1 MSQDSATGRH
11 VPAVP
16 APAPAPELEAT
27 VAPGRSL
34 RAKAL
39 GVTLL
44 LVIYLLASVA
54 YVTFERGKVYEGL
67 QSLETL
73 ARHERALALA
83 EAAVNGAKI
92 DVSEMSRPG
101 QPSDVLPTELSLYM
115 ENCAKVFEALEPFDP
130 AYSLLQ
136 RAVVRSYEALREAPV
151 RANWIDLRESL
162 VRVGDELEIRHA
174 RLADDRERLTRGY
187 QRQYDLVTVESVAL
201 ALAGVALFGTLAAWF
216 FARLTHDIR
225 RLEHHARRIVRGA
238 RGVALDVQR
247 ADELGQ
253 LMHAVNRMAGDLD
266 EREKQI
272 ELEGQRRSHQ
282 DKMLAVGALAA
293 GVAHEVNNPLAVIAG
308 LAQELR
314 DTGDIPPAQVA
325 ERARLILSQTERAAQ
340 AARHLAEAAAPA
352 AAELDLV
359 DLNALVRRA
368 VQLMGYDRRYRHF
381 RFGIEFD
388 DHLPA
393 PRTSATAIQQ
403 VLMHVLSIG
412 CDAMVARRWSPAD
425 VRVATLQV
433 AGRVEV
439 HLEFPPVLDFHQRET
454 QRALLLSR
462 AIVEPLRG
470 QLAFD
475 QVPGPHWRIR
485 LTLPVDIGGDGE

>member
-1 MSQDSATGRH
+1 MSSDTDPGRGSAPLPT
-11 VPAVP
+11 ADF
-16 APAPAPELEAT
+16 A

-44 LVIYLLASVA
+44 LVAYLLASVA
-54 YVTFERGKVYEGL
+54 YVTIERGRIYDTM

-92 DVSEMSRPG
+92 DVSEMSAAG
-101 QPSDVLPTELSLYM
+101 QDIAVVPNELSLYM

-130 AYSLLQ
+130 GYALLQ
-136 RAVVRSYEALREAPV
+136 RAVTRSYDALRESSV

-162 VRVGDELEIRHA
+162 VRVSADLEIRHA
-174 RLADDRERLTRGY
+174 RLAEQRDRLTRNY
-187 QRQYDLVTVESVAL
+187 QRQYDVVTVESVAL
-201 ALAGVALFGTLAAWF
+201 ALTGVALFGSLAAWF

-225 RLEHHARRIVRGA
+225 RLEHHARRIVRGT

-253 LMHAVNRMAGDLD
+253 LMHAVNQMAGDLD

-272 ELEGQRRSHQ
+272 ELDGQRRSHQ

-293 GVAHEVNNPLAVIAG
+293 GIAHEVNNPLAVIAG
-308 LAQELR
+308 VAQDLRESADKTPTEVAESAQLILAQ
-314 DTGDIPPAQVA
+314 A
-325 ERARLILSQTERAAQ
+325 ERAAQ

-352 AAELDLV
+352 AVELDFI

-381 RFGIEFD
+381 RFDVALD
-388 DHLPA
+388 DRLPA
-393 PRTSATAIQQ
+393 PRTSGTAIQQ
-403 VLMHVLSIG
+403 VLMHVLSVG
-412 CDAMVARRWSPAD
+412 CDAMVARRWLPAD
-425 VRVATLQV
+425 VRVATQQS
-433 AGRVEV
+433 GERVEV
-439 HLEFPPVLDFHQRET
+439 HLEFPPVLDFHQRDA
-454 QRALLLSR
+454 QRTLLLSR
-462 AIVEPLRG
+462 AIIEPLRG

-475 QVPGPHWRIR
+475 QVPGPRWRIR
-485 LTLPVDIGGDGE
+485 LTLPVDDGGDGG

>member
-1 MSQDSATGRH
+1 MSAAEDAEVGG
-11 VPAVP
+11 VP
-16 APAPAPELEAT
+16 
-27 VAPGRSL
+27 PGRSL

-44 LVIYLLASVA
+44 LVAYLLASVA
-54 YVTFERGKVYEGL
+54 YVTVERGKIFDTM
-67 QSLETL
+67 QSLEAL

-83 EAAVNGAKI
+83 EAAVNGAKV
-92 DVSEMSRPG
+92 DVSEMSSAG
-101 QPSDVLPTELSLYM
+101 QEPEAIPTDLSLYM

-130 AYSLLQ
+130 GYALLQ
-136 RAVVRSYEALREAPV
+136 RAVARSYDALRVEAV

-162 VRVGDELEIRHA
+162 VRVSADLEIRHA
-174 RLADDRERLTRGY
+174 RLADERDRLTRGY
-187 QRQYDLVTVESVAL
+187 QRQYDVVTVESVAL
-201 ALAGVALFGTLAAWF
+201 ALAGVALFGSLAAWF

-225 RLEHHARRIVRGA
+225 RLEHHARRIVRGT
-238 RGVALDVQR
+238 RGVALEVQR
-247 ADELGQ
+247 RDELGQ
-253 LMHAVNRMAGDLD
+253 LMQAVNQMAGDLD

-293 GVAHEVNNPLAVIAG
+293 GIAHEVNNPLAVIAG

-314 DTGDIPPAQVA
+314 EAEGKSPGEVA
-325 ERARLILSQTERAAQ
+325 ESAQLILAQAERAAQ

-352 AAELDLV
+352 AAELDFV

-368 VQLMGYDRRYRHF
+368 VQLMGYDKRYRHV
-381 RFGIEFD
+381 RFEVETD

-393 PRTSATAIQQ
+393 PRSSGTAIQQ
-403 VLMHVLSIG
+403 VLMHMLSLG
-412 CDAMVARRWSPAD
+412 CDAMVARRWQPAE
-425 VRVATLQV
+425 VRVATLRSDD
-433 AGRVEV
+433 RVEV
-439 HLEFPPVLDFHQRET
+439 HLEFPPVLDFHQRDA
-454 QRALLLSR
+454 QRTLLLSR

-475 QVPGPHWRIR
+475 QVSGPRWRIR
-485 LTLPVDIGGDGE
+485 LTLPVDDGGDGR